1 MNMFKALWTYRGFVL
16 GSVKR
21 EFQSK
26 YRNSMLG
33 VAWVILNPL
42 AMILVYT
49 VVFSQVMR
57 ARLPGVDTT
66 FAYSIYLCAGI
77 FSWGFFSEI
86 VNRSQTMFLDNA
98 NLLKKLSFPRIC
110 LPIIVVINA
119 ALNFSIV
126 FGLFTF
132 FLLITGNFPGI
143 VYLGIFPLLIILVL
157 FGLALGVTLGVLN
170 VFFRDIGQLFSVF
183 LQFWFWLTPIVYPVS
198 AIPHTFQSIIDWN
211 PMTSIIQG
219 FQVILV
225 KERWPDW
232 GALAITLGVA
242 IFLSLVSISLFRKH
256 SGEMVDEL

>member
-1 MNMFKALWTYRGFVL
+1 MDMIKALWNYRGFVL
-16 GSVKR
+16 GTVRR

-57 ARLPGVDTT
+57 AKLPGVDTT

-77 FSWGFFSEI
+77 LSWGFFAEI

-110 LPIIVVINA
+110 LPIIVVLSA
-119 ALNFSIV
+119 TLNFSIV

-132 FLLITGNFPGI
+132 FLLITGNFPGPA
-143 VYLGIFPLLIILVL
+143 YLGIFPLLIILVL
-157 FGLALGVTLGVLN
+157 FGLGLGVTLGVLN

-183 LQFWFWLTPIVYPVS
+183 LQFWFWLTPVVYPVS
-198 AIPHTFQSIIDWN
+198 AIPRTFQSIINWN

-225 KERWPDW
+225 EQQWPDW
-232 GALAITLGVA
+232 GALAITLGAA
-242 IFLSLVSISLFRKH
+242 ILLSLVGISLFRKH